1 MNNIIL
7 KIKQK
12 KELSDIPDE
21 LIEDVLKNYLKK
33 HNIKIPSSR
42 KSQKIIIKEVR
53 AELRK
58 YTGQYQISSRKRIAL
73 LNQNK
78 ITQLLKT
85 HTSTRERLPYYSK
98 LIRIIKELNPK
109 SILDLGCGL
118 NPIAII
124 NKINNKAIIYYA
136 YDIKQDELELINNFF
151 RKNKIKGKTI
161 LADIRKITKFPKT
174 DLCLILKTLDIIE
187 PNSKGHKIANQIIR
201 QIIRN
206 LQCKFIIISFAT
218 KTLSGKIMRMQ
229 RRIWLEKILDKLS
242 YKFKTIRTK
251 NEIFYIINKIK

>member
-21 LIEDVLKNYLKK
+21 LVEDALKNYLKK
-33 HNIKIPSSR
+33 HNLEVPSSP

-58 YTGQYQISSRKRIAL
+58 YTGQYQISSKKRISL
-73 LNQNK
+73 LEQNK
-78 ITQLLKT
+78 ITELLKT
-85 HTSTRERLPYYSK
+85 HTSTRERISYYPK

-124 NKINNKAIIYYA
+124 NKINNKAITYYA
-136 YDIKQDELELINNFF
+136 YDIKQEELELINNFF
-151 RKNKIKGKTI
+151 KKNKTKGKTI
-161 LADIRKITKFPKT
+161 LEDIRKSTGFPKT

-187 PNSKGHKIANQIIR
+187 PNSRSHRIANQIIE
-201 QIIRN
+201 N

-218 KTLSGKIMRMQ
+218 KTLSGKIMKAQ
-229 RRIWLEKILDKLS
+229 RRIWLEKILNKKS
-242 YKFKTIRTK
+242 YKFKTIKTT
-251 NEIFYIINKIK
+251 NEIFYVVSKINPKKP